1 MTTEIQRL
9 RQMGELFMRQAQA
22 VAAAE
27 EALKAAK
34 ENFAKTER
42 EDLPLLMQEIGMA
55 SFTLEDGT
63 SIEVTPDVQCN
74 ISEANRPAANSWL
87 IANGFGG
94 LIKTQVVTEFGR
106 GDIEE
111 ATAYQRLVIEKFPEH
126 TPMVKDTVHPA
137 TLKSFVKEQLQ
148 REDCTLPKELFSVYE
163 FNKAKI
169 TLPKAAKK

>member
-1 MTTEIQRL
+1 MSTEIQRL

-27 EALKAAK
+27 EALKVAK

-42 EDLPLLMQEIGMA
+42 EDLPLLMQEIGMS
-55 SFTLEDGT
+55 SFKLEDGT
-63 SIEVTPDVQCN
+63 SIEVTPDVQCA
-74 ISEANRPAANSWL
+74 ITEANRPAANLWL
-87 IANGFGG
+87 IENGFGG

-111 ATAYQRLVIEKFPEH
+111 AAKYQRLVIEQFPEH

-169 TLPKAAKK
+169 TLPKVAKK